1 MLQAMNRFFSPPL
14 ENQNLKTMTRTAL
27 FAGTFDPYTLGH
39 HAIVQRALALFDGV
53 VIAVG
58 CNMDKQCRATAE
70 ERVAAIERIYA
81 ADSRVRVVTY
91 STLTMDLAREVG
103 ATALL
108 RGVRTVK
115 DFEYERELAD
125 VNLRLGGIETLLMVS
140 EPEYA
145 HISSSLVREL
155 LKYGKDVSDLL
166 PKVD

>member
-1 MLQAMNRFFSPPL
+1 MA
-14 ENQNLKTMTRTAL
+14 RTAL

-39 HAIVQRALALFDGV
+39 HAIVQRALTLFDNV

-58 CNMDKQCRATAE
+58 CNMGKQCMLSAG
-70 ERVAAIERIYA
+70 ERVAAIEKVYA
-81 ADSRVRVVTY
+81 GDNRVRVVEY
-91 STLTMDLAREVG
+91 DCLTMDLAREVG

-125 VNLRLGGIETLLMVS
+125 ANRIVGGVETVLLVS

-145 HISSSLVREL
+145 HISSTLVREL
-155 LKYGKDVSDLL
+155 LKYGKDVSALL
-166 PKVD
+166 PNKE